1 MFDPEEVAELR
12 RAIGERVAADR
23 RLFDDVRADVQT
35 LKRAIRA
42 VKPRSVT
49 AVSLVA
55 SDGGN
60 NAVDFDPFHL
70 QVVRIVDSYGK
81 KLLTEVVSAGTDP
94 EELGKAQFHADGR
107 PRTALGVMMRDLG
120 VSTLN
125 ELSPMIPSSEDF
137 RRGDREISP
146 SWVLVFRELA
156 EWAVLYNLICHS
168 EFGSDT
174 LIVRDGLLRAKIF
187 SGGLLMKWRDNVKAA
202 IAKAAAESHRDIFL
216 VGIAKR
222 SNVIDRYNL
231 AIAAEKLF
239 PAGEAYYVRVPR
251 EMEAKA
257 YQWPEWARGV
267 ETEGSGGEGPKF
279 NIGDLYLVRFG
290 ARLGDPIWAV
300 DLFSDQSDKASIIF
314 GYLLADALDGFPVP
328 YYPRCLQRAHEH
340 AQLGGFDFDL
350 LQEGVFESIRALLPP
365 GREEAVDEIRFRAD
379 LLAGRY
385 QQ

>member
-1 MFDPEEVAELR
+1 LFDPEEVAELR
-12 RAIGERVAADR
+12 RAVQQRVLADR
-23 RLFDDVRADVQT
+23 RLFDDVCADVQK
-35 LKRAIRA
+35 LKGAVRA

-94 EELGKAQFHADGR
+94 EELGRAQFHADGR

-120 VSTLN
+120 VSTLH

-137 RRGDREISP
+137 RREDRQISP
-146 SWVLVFRELA
+146 SWVQVFRELA

-174 LIVRDGLLRAKIF
+174 LIVRDGLLRSKVF
-187 SGGLLMKWRDNVKAA
+187 NGGLLMKWRDRVKAA
-202 IAKAAAESHRDIFL
+202 IARAATESRRNIYL

-231 AIAAEKLF
+231 AIAAERLF
-239 PAGEAYYVRVPR
+239 PPGEAYYVRVPR
-251 EMEAKA
+251 EIEMKA
-257 YQWPEWARGV
+257 YKWLEWARGV
-267 ETEGSGGEGPKF
+267 EAAGSGGEGPKF

-290 ARLGDPIWAV
+290 ARVGDPIWAV
-300 DLFSDQSDKASIIF
+300 DLLSDQSDKASTIF

-328 YYPRCLQRAHEH
+328 FYPRCLQRAHEH

-350 LQEGVFESIRALLPP
+350 LQEGVFESIRALLPS
-365 GREEAVDEIRFRAD
+365 GRAEAVDEIRLRAD

>member
-1 MFDPEEVAELR
+1 MFDPDEVTQLC
-12 RAIGERVAADR
+12 RAIAERIAADR
-23 RLFDDVRADVQT
+23 RLFDDVCAEIQK
-35 LKRAIRA
+35 LKSAVRAI
-42 VKPRSVT
+42 KPRSVT

-94 EELGKAQFHADGR
+94 EELGKAQFYADGR

-120 VSTLN
+120 AATLN

-137 RRGDREISP
+137 KRGDREISP

-156 EWAVLYNLICHS
+156 EWAVLYNLICYS
-168 EFGSDT
+168 EFGSHT

-187 SGGLLMKWRDNVKAA
+187 RDGLFMKWRDNVRAA
-202 IAKAAAESHRDIFL
+202 IERVARQSNRDVFL

-231 AIAAEKLF
+231 AIAAERLF

-267 ETEGSGGEGPKF
+267 EAEGKGGERPKF

-290 ARLGDPIWAV
+290 VRQGDPVWAV
-300 DLFSDQSDKASIIF
+300 DLFSDQSVKESTIF

-328 YYPRCLQRAHEH
+328 FYPRCLQRAHEH

-350 LQEGVFESIRALLPP
+350 LQEGVFESIRAILPS
-365 GREEAVDEIRFRAD
+365 GREQAVDEIRFRSD
-379 LLAGRY
+379 LLTGRY